1 MFVCDIGTGGIHAGS
16 HEFIGCVGGFSPMD
30 VGQRTASLF
39 QEEIDNGGVVRKQ
52 AELFAQGSCGIAD
65 VDADKAVVR
74 QNPVTFLP
82 GAVQN
87 VVHFTISCG
96 IVFSL
101 EIFPDFGIL
110 GKKDFV
116 PHLNH
121 RIGRR
126 GDDELHGSVG
136 NKGQIRRRRIYDF
149 VKTLH
154 YWDLPSV
161 FRAFCHICGRS
172 VLSLCCIEAGS
183 QDPLR
188 IPAKRTGIF
197 CSLLCRGRQSILR
210 QGKEGFPPVRAADFG
225 VKL

>member
-1 MFVCDIGTGGIHAGS
+1 MNLLGALVGFLQWMSGS
-16 HEFIGCVGGFSPMD
+16 AQHPFFRKKSIMAAWFGNRRNSLPKVLVASPMLM
-30 VGQRTASLF
+30 Q
-39 QEEIDNGGVVRKQ
+39 I
-52 AELFAQGSCGIAD
+52 
-65 VDADKAVVR
+65 KAVVR

-210 QGKEGFPPVRAADFG
+210 PGQRRISACTGGR
-225 VKL
+225 LRR